1 MLLTLVYRS
10 QISSN
15 TQLDDLDNMVA
26 KASMTNSQSSVTGI
40 LLHDDTHFFQLLEG
54 PEDAVD
60 SIFAKI
66 AADKRHNNVVELMRD
81 HAPARR
87 FGKVGMELFDLRTY
101 SEDVVFQAVLDKGTS
116 KYRLTYDDR
125 ALQFLSTFVQAREK
139 ENYLDIPSPESWSFV
154 VDSSQSYPVQAS
166 SSPECSYAFQPVVDP
181 LKKQIVSFVATL
193 CDPQGGSPL
202 GYYARSEHKN
212 IYSADLESKRHAF
225 AMASE
230 FGIGD
235 KSLTI
240 SLLPMTLSN
249 APNAVEFLL
258 QEIAAS
264 GLVPEQ
270 VVIALTE
277 NGSVTAEEPFYLAMK
292 KLKASGMRLAVENF
306 GAGSAGLLQLT
317 QMQPDKLM
325 IEPSLIQDV
334 HKSGPKQAIVLSII
348 KFCSSLEISLTATG
362 VEQGEEW
369 MWLEAAGI
377 CHFQGSLF
385 AKPGLNRLPLIAWPE
400 LDDEFGQ
407 REKVV

>member
-40 LLHDDTHFFQLLEG
+40 LLHDDSHFFQLLEG
-54 PEDAVD
+54 PEETVD

-66 AADKRHNNVVELMRD
+66 ATDKRHNNVVELMRD
-81 HAPARR
+81 HAPSRR
-87 FGKVGMELFDLRTY
+87 FGKVGMEIFDLRTY

-139 ENYLDIPSPESWSFV
+139 ENYLDIPSPDAWSFV
-154 VDSSQSYPVQAS
+154 VDHSQSSQVQATPS
-166 SSPECSYAFQPVVDP
+166 AECSYAFQPVVDP
-181 LKKQIVSFVATL
+181 LTKQIVSFVATL

-212 IYSADLESKRHAF
+212 IYTADLESKRQAF

-230 FGIGD
+230 FGMGD

-249 APNAVEFLL
+249 VPNAVEFLV
-258 QEIAAS
+258 QEIAAC
-264 GLVPEQ
+264 GLIPEQ
-270 VVIALTE
+270 VVIALSE
-277 NGSVTAEEPFYLAMK
+277 NGAITAEEPFHLAVK
-292 KLKASGMRLAVENF
+292 KLKASGLRLAVENF

-325 IEPSLIQDV
+325 IEPSLIHEV
-334 HKSGPKQAIVLSII
+334 HKNGPKQAIILSII
-348 KFCSSLEISLTATG
+348 KFCTSLEISLTATG
-362 VEQGEEW
+362 VEQVEEW

-400 LDDEFGQ
+400 IVGELAP
-407 REKVV
+407 REKAV